1 MASIENCYLI
11 DLPKKDDIRGS
22 LSFAESCNH
31 VPFAID
37 RIYYLYDIPKGG
49 ERGAHAHKV
58 LEQVMIAISGH
69 FKITLDDG
77 DKRETF
83 VLDKKNQGLFI
94 PKMIWRDMFNFS
106 RDAVCL
112 VLASEYFDEKDYIR
126 DYDEFLSLAH
136 SYES

>member
-11 DLPKKDDIRGS
+11 DLPKKDDKRGS

-49 ERGAHAHKV
+49 ERGAHAHKA